1 MWFHPILFQALQKDR
16 YVNKYWERR
25 KIQLLGTVQN
35 VLKNDMKEN
44 SLFNIDKDM
53 PSTDQKNQQIT
64 RLYLK

>member
-1 MWFHPILFQALQKDR
+1 MGLFKMYLQ
-16 YVNKYWERR
+16 
-25 KIQLLGTVQN
+25 
-35 VLKNDMKEN
+35 NDIKEN